1 MLESKKTIMK
11 FNYKKSFKILI
22 KNKNIFFGS
31 LFLIIL
37 FLTIYLFP
45 LTPFYKDPYKSSF
58 KRLQSFSFKHLM
70 GTDSTGYDLFS
81 RVLEGAKISLTIG
94 FYAVCLGS
102 LIGSFLGIISGYF
115 RGIIDNIINF
125 ICDILVVFPD
135 VILSIIIMF
144 FLQKSKLSLII
155 VLSVSNIPS
164 FIRIIRANTLK
175 IKQKDFIKASK
186 ALGASQFLIIV
197 KHLVPHLY
205 PIVIARISICMATII
220 LTISGLGF
228 IGLGLDP
235 TLPEWGNILS
245 SSKSDMRFYPH
256 LFFGPFIVILLTS
269 LSFNLIGKGLIAFF
283 NPKKEN

>member
-1 MLESKKTIMK
+1 MKLVNCKK
-11 FNYKKSFKILI
+11 NFKILY
-22 KNKNIFFGS
+22 KNKNILFGS

-37 FLTIYLFP
+37 FLTIHLLP
-45 LTPFYKDPYKSSF
+45 LTKFYKDPYKSSF
-58 KRLQSFSFKHLM
+58 KRLQSFSFTNWI

-81 RVLEGAKISLTIG
+81 RVLAGGKISLTIA
-94 FYAVCLGS
+94 FYVVILSS

-135 VILSIIIMF
+135 IILAIIIMF
-144 FLQKSKLSLII
+144 FLKKSKLSLII
-155 VLSVSNIPS
+155 VLSISNIPG
-164 FIRIIRANTLK
+164 FIRIIRATTLK

-186 ALGASQFLIIV
+186 ALGANQFLIIV

-205 PIVIARISICMATII
+205 PIIITRISVGMATVI

-256 LFFGPFIVILLTS
+256 LFFGPFIIILLTS
-269 LSFNLIGKGLIAFF
+269 LSFNLIGKGLVQIF
-283 NPKKEN
+283 NPKDVN